1 MLGSMAHTAL
11 PPIAS
16 LHLVQGRTPAGVSAT
31 DRVLSRCKSARVGV
45 CQARSSQI
53 CCASSS
59 APHGDASA
67 SLYAEE
73 TASGQRYLEAV
84 ITGFE
89 PSTGVLS
96 LLCTARCAGLPPQSR
111 EFPLLLDAAAAAAVS
126 AALQAH
132 GLPPSLAALPDLHTK
147 DVRLLYVNSLDA
159 PTPGSG
165 TLFIY
170 DLVTETK
177 SRVDASFDEVLSM
190 CIRFQ
195 QPLLLERAA
204 ILKANGAALA
214 QRVQSMPGGAAEAA
228 TVASLA
234 EAFGKVPD
242 VHTDAQLPAMLAALG
257 ALYPPRPAGGAA

>member
-1 MLGSMAHTAL
+1 MALTAL

-16 LHLVQGRTPAGVSAT
+16 LHLVPGRTPAGVRAT
-31 DRVLSRCKSARVGV
+31 ARVLSRRGITRVGI
-45 CQARSSQI
+45 CQAWSSQI
-53 CCASSS
+53 CCTSST

-204 ILKANGAALA
+204 ILTANGAALA
-214 QRVQSMPGGAAEAA
+214 RRVQSMPGGAPDAA

-234 EAFGKVPD
+234 EAFGKAPD
-242 VHTDAQLPAMLAALG
+242 DAQLPAMLAALG
-257 ALYPPRPAGGAA
+257 ALYPSRPAGGAA

>member
-1 MLGSMAHTAL
+1 MALTAL

-16 LHLVQGRTPAGVSAT
+16 PHLRPSGVCATARRHVRVFSGCVSA
-31 DRVLSRCKSARVGV
+31 R
-45 CQARSSQI
+45 QARSSQI
-53 CCASSS
+53 CCTSST
-59 APHGDASA
+59 APQGDAAA

-96 LLCTARCAGLPPQSR
+96 LLCTARCAALPPQSR

-132 GLPPSLAALPDLHTK
+132 GLPPSLAALQDLHTK

-195 QPLLLERAA
+195 QPVLVHRNA

-214 QRVQSMPGGAAEAA
+214 KRVQSMPGGAADAP

-234 EAFGKVPD
+234 EAFGKARD
-242 VHTDAQLPAMLAALG
+242 AHTDDAQLPAMLAALG
-257 ALYPPRPAGGAA
+257 ALYPSRPAGSAA